1 MFLIFQELLWHVVNN
16 VDIEGSKVPL
26 FARSPFLE
34 FETVVPEGSRDM
46 ILGTTPGDKRD
57 LIEKI
62 NFHSIAYA
70 ESVKKIVKLQPA
82 GMQDSPNCLSF

>member
-1 MFLIFQELLWHVVNN
+1 MITCSYQKYIQFFLIFQELLWHVVNN

-46 ILGTTPGDKRD
+46 ILGTTQEDKRD

-70 ESVKKIVKLQPA
+70 ESVKIIFIKV
-82 GMQDSPNCLSF
+82 